1 MSVCGRRGPR
11 RWTGRGTAA
20 GFVLPSSVTERES
33 VLAVVYNY
41 LCRARRSP
49 TGNDGDRRRLQPFFV
64 VVDFFALDSTTLQHE
79 AAPPHTHTPP
89 RHRPLPALTL
99 RSPSPLLRPLH
110 PPAAAPAPDDFV
122 LYPSFLSEDEQ
133 DVLVRMALSKLS
145 RSRAGAARRARRQ
158 RAGAGVAADGSGN
171 GLQRLF
177 TGEYAFEE
185 VRSIPCTITV

>member
-1 MSVCGRRGPR
+1 MKPLPR
-11 RWTGRGTAA
+11 ILT
-20 GFVLPSSVTERES
+20 
-33 VLAVVYNY
+33 
-41 LCRARRSP
+41 
-49 TGNDGDRRRLQPFFV
+49 RRL
-64 VVDFFALDSTTLQHE
+64 AT
-79 AAPPHTHTPP
+79 A
-89 RHRPLPALTL
+89 PLPALTL